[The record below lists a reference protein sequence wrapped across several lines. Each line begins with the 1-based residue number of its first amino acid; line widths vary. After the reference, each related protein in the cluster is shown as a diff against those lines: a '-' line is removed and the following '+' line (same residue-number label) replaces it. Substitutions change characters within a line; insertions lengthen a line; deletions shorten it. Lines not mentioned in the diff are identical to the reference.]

1 MKTKNQKGIFKIT
14 PGLELNASTA
24 VKAAPQFQK
33 ALEKADGASTVEL
46 DLSETASFDSGTIK
60 ILLTL
65 AQECQNRGLA
75 LKIQASQEAKQFLS
89 LFNLQRRMSIIT
101 QEVSE

>member
-24 VKAAPQFQK
+24 AKAAPQLQK
-33 ALEKADGASTVEL
+33 ALEKAEGANAVEL
-46 DLSETASFDSGTIK
+46 DLTENTSFDSGSLK
-60 ILLTL
+60 LLLAL
-65 AQECQNRGLA
+65 AQECQSQGLP
-75 LKIQASQEAKQFLS
+75 LQIQATAEAKRFLN

>member
-33 ALEKADGASTVEL
+33 ALEKADGAKSVEI

-60 ILLTL
+60 LLLAL
-65 AQECQNRGLA
+65 AQDCQNLRLT

-101 QEVSE
+101 QEDSE

>member
-14 PGLELNASTA
+14 PGLELNVSTVA
-24 VKAAPQFQK
+24 KAAPQLQK
-33 ALEKADGASTVEL
+33 ALEKADGAKSVEI

-60 ILLTL
+60 LLLAL
-65 AQECQNRGLA
+65 AQDCQNRGLT

>member
-14 PGLELNASTA
+14 PSLELNASTA
-24 VKAAPQFQK
+24 AKAAPQLQK
-33 ALEKADGASTVEL
+33 ALEKAEGTNAVEL
-46 DLSETASFDSGTIK
+46 DLTENTSFDSGTLK
-60 ILLTL
+60 LLLTL
-65 AQECQNRGLA
+65 AQECQNRGLT

>member
-24 VKAAPQFQK
+24 AKAAPQLQK
-33 ALEKADGASTVEL
+33 ALEKAEGVNAVEL
-46 DLSETASFDSGTIK
+46 DLTENTSFDSGSLK
-60 ILLTL
+60 LLLAL
-65 AQECQNRGLA
+65 AQECQNRGLP
-75 LKIQASQEAKQFLS
+75 LRIQATAEAKRFLN

>member
-24 VKAAPQFQK
+24 AKAAPQLQK
-33 ALEKADGASTVEL
+33 ALEKAEGVNAVEL
-46 DLSETASFDSGTIK
+46 DLTENTSFDSGTIK
-60 ILLTL
+60 LLLAL
-65 AQECQNRGLA
+65 AQECQNRGLP
-75 LKIQASQEAKQFLS
+75 LRIQASREAKQFLS

-101 QEVSE
+101 QEDSE

>member
-1 MKTKNQKGIFKIT
+1 MKTKDQKGIFKIT
-14 PGLELNASTA
+14 PGVELNASTA
-24 VKAAPQFQK
+24 VKSAPQLQK
-33 ALEKADGASTVEL
+33 ALEKADGAHSVEI

-60 ILLTL
+60 LLLAL
-65 AQECQNRGLA
+65 AQDCQNLRLT

-89 LFNLQRRMSIIT
+89 LFNLHRRMSIIT

>member
-14 PGLELNASTA
+14 PGLELNVSTVA
-24 VKAAPQFQK
+24 KAAPQLQK
-33 ALEKADGASTVEL
+33 ALEKADGAKSVEI
-46 DLSETASFDSGTIK
+46 DLSETATFDSGTIK
-60 ILLTL
+60 LLLAL
-65 AQECQNRGLA
+65 AQDCQNRGLT

-101 QEVSE
+101 QEDSE

>member
-14 PGLELNASTA
+14 PGLELNNSTVAEAAS
-24 VKAAPQFQK
+24 KLLK
-33 ALEKADGASTVEL
+33 ALEKAEGASTVEL
-46 DLSETASFDSGTIK
+46 DLTETASFDSGTIK
-60 ILLTL
+60 LLLTL
-65 AQECQNRGLA
+65 AQDCQNRGLT
-75 LKIQASQEAKQFLS
+75 LSIQASQEAKQFLN

>member
-14 PGLELNASTA
+14 PSLELNASTA

-33 ALEKADGASTVEL
+33 ALEKADGAKSVEI

-75 LKIQASQEAKQFLS
+75 LKIQASPEAKQFLNV
-89 LFNLQRRMSIIT
+89 FNLKRRMSIIT
-101 QEVSE
+101 QEDAE

>member
-14 PGLELNASTA
+14 PGLELNVSTVA
-24 VKAAPQFQK
+24 KAAPQIQK
-33 ALEKADGASTVEL
+33 ALEKADGAKSVEI
-46 DLSETASFDSGTIK
+46 DLSETATFDSGTIK
-60 ILLTL
+60 LLLAL
-65 AQECQNRGLA
+65 AQDCQNRGLT

-101 QEVSE
+101 QEDSE

>member
-1 MKTKNQKGIFKIT
+1 M
-14 PGLELNASTA
+14 NASTA

-33 ALEKADGASTVEL
+33 ALEKADGAKSVEI

-60 ILLTL
+60 LLLAL
-65 AQECQNRGLA
+65 AQDCQNLRLT

-101 QEVSE
+101 QEDSE

>member
-24 VKAAPQFQK
+24 AKAAPQLQK
-33 ALEKADGASTVEL
+33 ALEKAEGANAVEL
-46 DLSETASFDSGTIK
+46 DLTENTSFDSGSLK
-60 ILLTL
+60 LLLAL
-65 AQECQNRGLA
+65 AQECQSQGLT
-75 LKIQASQEAKQFLS
+75 LQIQATTEAKRFLN

>member
-14 PGLELNASTA
+14 PGFELNASTA
-24 VKAAPQFQK
+24 AKAAPQLQK
-33 ALEKADGASTVEL
+33 ALEKAEGVNAVEL
-46 DLSETASFDSGTIK
+46 DLTENTSFDSGSLK
-60 ILLTL
+60 LLLAL
-65 AQECQNRGLA
+65 AQECQNRGLP
-75 LKIQASQEAKQFLS
+75 LRIQATAEAKRFLN

>member
-1 MKTKNQKGIFKIT
+1 MKTKNQKDIFKIT

-24 VKAAPQFQK
+24 AKAAPQLQK
-33 ALEKADGASTVEL
+33 ALEKAQGTNAVEL
-46 DLSETASFDSGTIK
+46 DLTENTSFDSGSIK
-60 ILLTL
+60 LLLAL
-65 AQECQNRGLA
+65 AQECHIQGLP
-75 LKIQASQEAKQFLS
+75 LRIQATAEAKRFLN

>member
-14 PGLELNASTA
+14 PGLELNVSTVA
-24 VKAAPQFQK
+24 QAATQLQK

-60 ILLTL
+60 LLLAL
-65 AQECQNRGLA
+65 AQDCQNRGLT

-101 QEVSE
+101 QEDSE